1 MSSLHDIPRIVSV
14 GPAAAPYAKLVSDGP
29 AGSPT
34 LVIHRTMSP
43 DVGSRW
49 IPARVTA
56 AHVRALLATRPAL
69 REHLGHQVGIERL
82 ASALRGLVRS
92 WEVVRA
98 TVSVSRD
105 RLDGLTVTLPR
116 EGGLGNLSVYL
127 QDGFA
132 VREQVLGML
141 SPGQRRRVLALPRD
155 GQALTLRVEWGL
167 YEALRGLAEAI
178 VPIEYTK
185 H

>member
-1 MSSLHDIPRIVSV
+1 MLHDIPRIVSV
-14 GPAAAPYAKLVSDGP
+14 GPAAAPYSKLVVDGP
-29 AGSPT
+29 AGSPV

-49 IPARVTA
+49 IPSRITA
-56 AHVRALLATRPAL
+56 AHVRALLASRPAL
-69 REHLGHQVGIERL
+69 RAHLGHQAGIERL
-82 ASALRGLVRS
+82 ACALRGLVRS

-98 TVSVSRD
+98 QVTVSRD

-116 EGGLGNLSVYL
+116 EGGLNNLSVYL
-127 QDGFA
+127 QDGFSK
-132 VREQVLGML
+132 RDEVLGML
-141 SPGQRRRVLALPRD
+141 SAGQRRRVLALPRD
-155 GQALTLRVEWGL
+155 GRSLTLRIEWGL
-167 YEALRGLAEAI
+167 YEALRGLAEAV

>member
-1 MSSLHDIPRIVSV
+1 
-14 GPAAAPYAKLVSDGP
+14 
-29 AGSPT
+29 
-34 LVIHRTMSP
+34 
-43 DVGSRW
+43 
-49 IPARVTA
+49 
-56 AHVRALLATRPAL
+56 L
-69 REHLGHQVGIERL
+69 REHLGHQAGIERL
-82 ASALRGLVRS
+82 AAALRGLVRS

-105 RLDGLTVTLPR
+105 RLDGLVVTLPR

-141 SPGQRRRVLALPRD
+141 SAGQRRRVLALPRD
-155 GQALTLRVEWGL
+155 GQALTLRIEWGL